1 MHLPCEGS
9 VKGFLLIR
17 ISMKKESKKK
27 IEKKICNRWDSNPR
41 LTRFCPQG
49 ECSTAALRP
58 LPILTARSRLRDDN
72 ASDDDR
78 KSGRPPRHRNAVGLH
93 LQRVQHREK
102 HLLGNSSRL
111 WRNKI
116 EVSGTIQMTE
126 RFYKEERKVKRKWS
140 SSLYTFGCRDRRK
153 RFMARR

>member
-1 MHLPCEGS
+1 MHLPCEGP

-27 IEKKICNRWDSNPR
+27 IEKKICNRWDSIPR
-41 LTRFCPQG
+41 LTRFCSQG

-78 KSGRPPRHRNAVGLH
+78 KSGRPPRHRNAAGLH

-116 EVSGTIQMTE
+116 EGTIYKFTFNMTE
-126 RFYKEERKVKRKWS
+126 KGKEGRGQGPYTHTDVKR
-140 SSLYTFGCRDRRK
+140 YIAF
-153 RFMARR
+153 